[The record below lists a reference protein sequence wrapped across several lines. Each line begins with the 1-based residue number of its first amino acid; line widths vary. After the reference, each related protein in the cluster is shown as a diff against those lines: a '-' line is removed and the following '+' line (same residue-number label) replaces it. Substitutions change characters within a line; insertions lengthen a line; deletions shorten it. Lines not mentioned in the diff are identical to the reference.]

1 MSFYISAYICILFLT
16 YREHFT
22 SPIIGEQSKKK
33 KPTLLTVKTHEETET
48 A

>member
-22 SPIIGEQSKKK
+22 SPIIGEQSKKN
-33 KPTLLTVKTHEETET
+33 PTLLTVKTHEETET

>member
-33 KPTLLTVKTHEETET
+33 KQPYLTVKTHEETET

>member
-1 MSFYISAYICILFLT
+1 MSSYISAYICILFLT

-22 SPIIGEQSKKK
+22 SPIIGEQSKKT
-33 KPTLLTVKTHEETET
+33 TLLTVKTHEETET

>member
-1 MSFYISAYICILFLT
+1 MPFYISAYICILFLT

-22 SPIIGEQSKKK
+22 SPIIGEQSKKT
-33 KPTLLTVKTHEETET
+33 TLLTVKTHEETET